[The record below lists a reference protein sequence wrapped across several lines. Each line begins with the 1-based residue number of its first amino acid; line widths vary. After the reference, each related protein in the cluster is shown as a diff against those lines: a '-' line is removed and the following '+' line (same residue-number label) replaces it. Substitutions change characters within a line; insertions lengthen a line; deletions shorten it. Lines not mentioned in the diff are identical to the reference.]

1 MIKFSQQPFWIGTKI
16 QISLISCI
24 VKWIYETELQA
35 IHLYQFLDNSNPR
48 LRKTLLIFTGNC
60 QMPFWHL
67 FLKRKSLDLSAGVR
81 LLKSNSMA
89 KKSIPNWKLR
99 VSQISKKLF
108 KSAMTPTKAAFQP
121 LFKKSTVQP
130 VIFCNT
136 SKTALQP
143 LCKMSTVQQ
152 IYTIYFVTT
161 KGSPPT
167 SVQNIWS
174 QVLQKKVNSTAW
186 NICQKP
192 QKPVNLLI

>member
-1 MIKFSQQPFWIGTKI
+1 
-16 QISLISCI
+16 
-24 VKWIYETELQA
+24 
-35 IHLYQFLDNSNPR
+35 
-48 LRKTLLIFTGNC
+48 
-60 QMPFWHL
+60 MPFWHL

-81 LLKSNSMA
+81 LLKSNSMV

-99 VSQISKKLF
+99 VPQISKKLF
-108 KSAMTPTKAAFQP
+108 KSTMTPTKAAFQP

-152 IYTIYFVTT
+152 TYTIYFVTT

-174 QVLQKKVNSTAW
+174 QVLQKKSIVQPEIFVKNLKSLSIYSSKFSNTYLDPNVNVLWCFETWKHEEVVVILKICIILMIYCSPFD
-186 NICQKP
+186 NIT
-192 QKPVNLLI
+192 I